1 MKQDDGW
8 RSRLCWKSQCQLHEW
23 SWILGI
29 LRFADC
35 AFSFDFIDSAYH
47 HFYCP
52 LGKKNYFSQKFTT
65 NFDFL
70 FQCWTAT
77 NVVHNLIT
85 FFVFHWTKSTP
96 WLSPIEHG
104 NTRRLTHWEQI
115 DHGTQF
121 TPTRIF
127 LTIVPIILFML
138 TSFYTKYD
146 SIHFVINFLSLVFV
160 LVPKHH
166 SFHKVR
172 LFGINK
178 YWISNKG
185 IIHVYLLIW
194 HRKQSIFL
202 FFSCTWFCIH
212 IPGNE

>member
-1 MKQDDGW
+1 MMGGGQDFVENPNANYMNGRGFW
-8 RSRLCWKSQCQLHEW
+8 
-23 SWILGI
+23 
-29 LRFADC
+29 
-35 AFSFDFIDSAYH
+35 AFYVLLIV
-47 HFYCP
+47 HFHLTLLTLP
-52 LGKKNYFSQKFTT
+52 IITFTVPWVRKIIFLKNFTT
-65 NFDFL
+65 DFGFL

-178 YWISNKG
+178 Y
-185 IIHVYLLIW
+185 
-194 HRKQSIFL
+194 
-202 FFSCTWFCIH
+202 
-212 IPGNE
+212 

>member
-1 MKQDDGW
+1 MMGGGQDFVENPNANYMNGRGFW
-8 RSRLCWKSQCQLHEW
+8 
-23 SWILGI
+23 
-29 LRFADC
+29 
-35 AFSFDFIDSAYH
+35 AFYVLLIV
-47 HFYCP
+47 HFHLTLLTLP
-52 LGKKNYFSQKFTT
+52 IITFTVPW
-65 NFDFL
+65 
-70 FQCWTAT
+70 CWTAT

-115 DHGTQF
+115 DHGNQY
-121 TPTRIF
+121 TPTRTF
-127 LTIVPIILFML
+127 LTIIPIILFML

-178 YWISNKG
+178 Y
-185 IIHVYLLIW
+185 
-194 HRKQSIFL
+194 
-202 FFSCTWFCIH
+202 
-212 IPGNE
+212 